1 VPQTGETIEHPRGL
15 IIEILESDPRRVVRA
30 KLRGPRPPP
39 SALAEDKPA
48 EKGPLFVGGFGA
60 YHPGVAVAG
69 MGDGSTRGLSFTI
82 DREVLHALGSRAGGE
97 LPGAEW

>member
-1 VPQTGETIEHPRGL
+1 MQRITG
-15 IIEILESDPRRVVRA
+15 
-30 KLRGPRPPP
+30 
-39 SALAEDKPA
+39 LAEDELA

-69 MGDGSTRGLSFTI
+69 MGDGSTRGLSFKI
-82 DREVLHALGSRAGGE
+82 DREVLQALGSRAGGE